1 MQQGCSIS
9 SVYKPPTTLPG
20 MVSGLWTE
28 GEKASG
34 QMDNKAVWL
43 IYYLQ
48 SLKTVAL
55 GRKGIVASQ
64 WAESARGGHFL
75 HSSAIGTAGIRLT

>member
-1 MQQGCSIS
+1 MA
-9 SVYKPPTTLPG
+9 
-20 MVSGLWTE
+20 SGLWTE

-48 SLKTVAL
+48 SLKN
-55 GRKGIVASQ
+55 GGPREKGHRGKSVS
-64 WAESARGGHFL
+64 WEREGGHFL
-75 HSSAIGTAGIRLT
+75 HSSAIGTAGIRLTEGEFSAWID